1 MKSFGKYIFSALL
14 ALSVFAGCEKEVVE
28 PVLLEIDRTNMKMT
42 VGQSQKLNAVLKGA
56 EGDFVW
62 ESDAP
67 EVAEVDAEGLVVALS
82 AGKANIL
89 VKAGGVEK
97 SCAVEVID
105 FTAAKLELNSN
116 FTKESTNN
124 YSHLVLKG
132 ETIKLEPK
140 FYNSDGE
147 KVNEMAYPKYAI
159 TISNPSK
166 QGETVIAVN
175 DEGVVE
181 ALNPGYATVR
191 ISGAGQE
198 AFVALTIKS
207 MELAATEMTMFVNQ
221 SNFLVAT
228 IYPEDLPES
237 QKLVDWTSYSTE
249 YVKVNNKGVVT
260 AVKPTAEPVIV
271 AAQCGDLDAECKITV
286 TEYTIDAVVL
296 SALDGLKA
304 ADGTYQMLVGD
315 NPYDLAVKFQKN
327 GEDVTEM
334 VKTLNVTVGYSSS
347 NKEVATIE
355 NGIISV
361 KKAGATDITVNCA
374 GKTASFTLNVIQC
387 VESVQITS
395 PDANPYVIGNDVKE
409 FTVQYAV
416 YPENASVKTATF
428 SSNAPEVASVDVK
441 TGLVTVHKPGD
452 AQITV
457 TTDGMM
463 RPYVNQ
469 SGATVV
475 EPATVTLVLVVSDE
489 ASKPSV
495 EITGEGVQ
503 NGTLTIKK
511 GNKAQLKANVTPASY
526 SGSVVWSTTTSN
538 ILSVDANGLVTA
550 LARGEGKVVAVAGG
564 AVAELNVN
572 VLGIDPTAIK
582 IDQEYAGEISV
593 SEKQILLTASVTA
606 PANGDFG
613 GVNWYSS
620 NEAVATVNADGQV
633 SIHKAGTVTITAKA
647 LSADGTKEL
656 SNVTA
661 SINLKFNAPDISE
674 VMVSSSRSM
683 IEVGESFQLTYQL
696 IPSEAE
702 PKNATWS
709 IEDGADLAT
718 ITSSGVI
725 TGVKSEI
732 VTDPVTLMSSWK
744 TVTVKV
750 IVDGVSATGQVAI
763 IPRQPRD
770 IEVDLPQDSKMRI
783 YETWSFNPRIVPSD
797 LSGFGIGVYGMRPG
811 GGVAMPNGAYSLFAP
826 ETPGSYSLTFY
837 TESND
842 NLVYQRQKNVV
853 INVMPYWVE
862 SVSLPEAKE
871 LSVGST
877 TTLLP
882 TFTSDVP
889 GVQPTDKT
897 LTWTSSD
904 ESIASVD
911 NSGRV
916 TAKSTGVVE
925 ITATTTGSWSVPS
938 ADQRKSA
945 TCRITVSVPSN
956 PVYVGDYVYTDGTWS
971 TQLDNSKTVAGV
983 VFAIT
988 DATASDPQ
996 LASAYSGCTHGLAMS
1011 VNEYE
1016 SSVKMSGSTYLWQD
1030 VYDYAASKGGYV
1042 DMMETGLVC
1051 GYSNTAAMKAFKA
1064 EKGEYSVYLDKLAE
1078 QDAVKVTGASAWYM
1092 PSIYELSL
1100 ISNNFDAINA
1110 VLNAAGKTPLESYKP
1125 SWTGSEYQGTYWHS
1139 TWGGLNNQASAWG
1152 LSINAKAGN
1161 GNMMMTNVYPVRYV
1175 FAF

>member
-1 MKSFGKYIFSALL
+1 MKSFGRYIFSALL

-89 VKAGGVEK
+89 VEAGGVEK

-116 FTKESTNN
+116 FTKESANN

-166 QGETVIAVN
+166 QGETVISVN
-175 DEGVVE
+175 DDGVVE

-249 YVKVNNKGVVT
+249 HVKVNNKGVAT
-260 AVKPTAEPVIV
+260 AVKPTTEPVIV
-271 AAQCGDLDAECKITV
+271 AAQCGDLTAECKITV
-286 TEYTIDAVVL
+286 TEYTIDAVML

-334 VKTLNVTVGYSSS
+334 VKTLNVTIGYSSS
-347 NKEVATIE
+347 NKEVATVE

-361 KKAGATDITVNCA
+361 KKAGTTDIMVNCA

-395 PDANPYVIGNDVKE
+395 PDANPYVIGNDVEE

-428 SSNAPEVASVDVK
+428 SSNAPEVASVDAK
-441 TGLVTVHKPGD
+441 TGVVTVHKPGD

-503 NGTLTIKK
+503 NGALTIKK
-511 GNKAQLKANVTPASY
+511 GNKAQLKANITPASY
-526 SGSVVWSTTTSN
+526 SGAVTWSTTTSN

-582 IDQEYAGEISV
+582 IDQEYTGEILV

-661 SINLKFNAPDISE
+661 SINLKFTAPDISE
-674 VMVSSSRSM
+674 VMVSSSKSM

-725 TGVKSEI
+725 TGVKSEM

-797 LSGFGIGVYGMRPG
+797 LSGFSIGVYGMRPS

-871 LSVGST
+871 LAVGST
-877 TTLLP
+877 TSLLP
-882 TFTSDVP
+882 TFTSDIP

-956 PVYVGDYVYTDGTWS
+956 PVYIGDYVYTDGTWS

-996 LASAYSGCTHGLAMS
+996 LASAHSGCTHGLAMS

-1016 SSVKMSGSTYLWQD
+1016 SSVKMSGATYLWQD

-1139 TWGGLNNQASAWG
+1139 TWGGLNNQAPAWG